1 MTEVMADRLFLT
13 RPDTRDRQGVQR
25 NPMPRRKLRIR
36 WQRTLTLV
44 LALTL
49 TTTALTEDAPA
60 RPGDAAAH
68 TALIAEIERI
78 AAAVN
83 GTVGVAL
90 LHLESGIEVAVN
102 GEMKFPLASTY
113 KIPMAALGLQLAD
126 RGELDLASMV
136 ALADERRVVSSVV
149 DSTFPHPGV
158 ALSLLN
164 LMEVMLTES
173 DNTATDLF
181 LEAIGG
187 PAAVTGW
194 LREIGIEDL
203 RVDRSTVELLRD
215 YAGTPA
221 PEPGESYSAQ
231 YRRLLAEGK
240 LAAFALDGASEGYIA
255 FEQDPRD
262 QGTPAAMSRLLAGLW
277 RGELLSSAGIELL
290 RGAMLRCRTGENRLR
305 GRLPE
310 GTVVAHKSG
319 TITGTV
325 NDVGVIALPGDR
337 GRLVISVYVKNAVG
351 DRASHERAI
360 AEIARVA
367 YDYFALND
375 FGSDD

>member
-1 MTEVMADRLFLT
+1 MRGCVGERHGVTCCWNRLSSSDWRAVRAQVAPGAAATLRVRLDPAQLTGRYDGYVVAYTNDPVAAEITLSSNLRLCATMISDLRAAAPNSSSTKERLF
-13 RPDTRDRQGVQR
+13 PS
-25 NPMPRRKLRIR
+25 
-36 WQRTLTLV
+36 
-44 LALTL
+44 AS
-49 TTTALTEDAPA
+49 
-60 RPGDAAAH
+60 
-68 TALIAEIERI
+68 LIKVPIM
-78 AAAVN
+78 AAVF
-83 GTVGVAL
+83 
-90 LHLESGIEVAVN
+90 E
-102 GEMKFPLASTY
+102 
-113 KIPMAALGLQLAD
+113 KIRAGQ
-126 RGELDLASMV
+126 
-136 ALADERRVVSSVV
+136 
-149 DSTFPHPGV
+149 
-158 ALSLLN
+158 LSLDTQIKLN
-164 LMEVMLTES
+164 RGYRVGGSGSLKWVRDGTSLSVMEIVYKMITES